1 MILAA
6 IASCK
11 KDEKED
17 FGVPNIGV
25 STSSV
30 NFSEAEGQQT
40 VKILSSRDWKADITF
55 TEEVEEPWLVVSPAS
70 GSASNDS
77 VDVVFSVLANS
88 AEDRYATVTF
98 NAGAVSAT
106 VSVSQ
111 KGEIAKEYDPISGVR
126 ELYQGENVTITEDW
140 TICGTVIS
148 NYRHANSGGLN
159 NATSQ
164 KTVIIQDETAGI
176 SLYLA
181 ENNTDYALGDRI
193 EVKVKDLTLQ
203 RYQDGSLQIDA
214 VPMANITKLT
224 AGQQVEPKAIT
235 AAELV
240 TGDYESQYVAVSDV
254 QIMESDLGSTFVT
267 AGSDGEKRHTS
278 INFIAKTGE
287 RFVLF
292 SSSYSTFGDDL
303 VPEGSGT
310 LKGIA
315 AVYGGSTYQI
325 SITSTDDY
333 AGLTG
338 ERFDVSDIPTEGK
351 MIGDYNT
358 WSKVGPLASFAD
370 DFSSVSASNQEY
382 INDNWLFWTNDGGNV
397 NYGFKTGTFNND
409 ADKYIQ
415 IAPYNATVDEVVA
428 FALPPRADMVNADPK
443 QFTFSKALYYQTP
456 DDSKME
462 VVVSTDFAG
471 DFESA
476 TWTVVKDVTFPE
488 DASINEWVDETVDLS
503 SYSGQSSLCIALRYT
518 GKANT
523 YRIDNVA
530 FGSGENV
537 DPDPQPGELVNI
549 ADVRALYQGSNV
561 TVSEDWYIRA
571 TVISNVDLNNGS
583 SKKNIVMQDET
594 AGIMVRL
601 TQDEEAFKLGD
612 VVEVNIQGQSL
623 ENFKGL
629 IQLNNVPNANISKVS
644 DGTVPEPKNITAAQL
659 ISGDYESQYV
669 AVSDVQVVAEDLGKT
684 FVMNNGNTSITFESR
699 TGETFDLFTSRWAE
713 SLKSVQVPEG
723 SGTLKGIAGI
733 NNDTYQISLTS
744 TDDYAGLTGE
754 RFGEAAYTF
763 SINPTSQRVSSEGG
777 SFDITVTSN
786 VAWTV
791 SSDNS
796 AFTVNPTSGNGNG
809 TVTVQYTANTGA
821 SERTATITV
830 STTDENIANKTL
842 TCSVTQSAQGASTD
856 EPVVAT
862 IAEFLA
868 VEPGDGVW
876 YQLTG
881 EMYDIYNTQ
890 YGNFWIRDD
899 AGNQVRVYGLT
910 STKQESND
918 YSFESIG
925 LSEGDIVTI
934 ATLRAEHNGEAQAG
948 GTPPAYYI
956 SHEEGELPETP
967 VLITGTE
974 GDGIYTSSVD
984 LTQPSVNSNDEKW
997 YNYKFTIG
1005 GEDYPAIKIGTGSV
1019 PGAYSFNLGKS
1030 GSCTLT
1036 MYAIAWNG
1044 KKTHAKVEISGGGT
1058 INGMSYVELD
1068 CQANSGLAGNDTTLP
1083 ITFGTNDFYTMSIEG
1098 ATESTVITVT
1108 TDGMENE
1115 RIGFTGVN
1123 VK

>member
-1 MILAA
+1 MLKFLVKLAGAVMILAA

-11 KDEKED
+11 KNENQD
-17 FGVPNIGV
+17 FGMPEMGV
-25 STSSV
+25 STESV
-30 NFSEAEGQQT
+30 DFSKEGGQYT
-40 VKILSSRDWKADITF
+40 ISLYSTRDWTAQLDSAAR
-55 TEEVEEPWLVVSPAS
+55 EWLTVSPEEGAPS
-70 GSASNDS
+70 KDS
-77 VDVVFSVLANS
+77 VSVIIS
-88 AEDRYATVTF
+88 ALPNAKEDRHATISFDGGAVNATVYVFQT
-98 NAGAVSAT
+98 
-106 VSVSQ
+106 
-111 KGEIAKEYDPISGVR
+111 GEIQKEYTPIADVR
-126 ELYQGENVTITEDW
+126 ALYTGEQETVTVTEAW
-140 TICGTVIS
+140 TVCGTVIS
-148 NYRHANSGGLN
+148 NVDLN
-159 NATSQ
+159 NATSM
-164 KTVIIQDETAGI
+164 KNVVIQDESAGI
-176 SLYLA
+176 MIRL
-181 ENNTDYALGDRI
+181 TKDYAEFKRGDVV
-193 EVKVKDLTLQ
+193 EVNVQNMSLEQFNGLLQLNNVPLENVTEIRQNAMPEAKVI
-203 RYQDGSLQIDA
+203 S
-214 VPMANITKLT
+214 
-224 AGQQVEPKAIT
+224 
-235 AAELV
+235 AAQLL
-240 TGDYESQYVAVSDV
+240 TGDYESQYVAVENV
-254 QIMESDLGSTFVT
+254 QVVESDLGKTWMMN
-267 AGSDGEKRHTS
+267 DQNTS
-278 INFIAKTGE
+278 INFEAETGE
-287 RFVLF
+287 RFEVRTSFHADAL
-292 SSSYSTFGDDL
+292 GKIE
-303 VPEGSGT
+303 VPGGSGT

-315 AVYGGSTYQI
+315 QCYYETAQIMLSSTE
-325 SITSTDDY
+325 DY
-333 AGLTG
+333 ADLTG
-338 ERFDVSDIPTEGK
+338 ERFEGSVSEGG
-351 MIGDYNT
+351 IVGDYNT
-358 WSKVGPLASFAD
+358 WKGVGPLASFSD
-370 DFSSVSASNQEY
+370 DFSSISSKDQQY
-382 INDNWLFWTNDGGNV
+382 INDNWLFYSNAGTNV
-397 NYGFKTGTFNND
+397 NDGFKTGTYD
-409 ADKYIQ
+409 SDKYIQ
-415 IAPYNATVDEVVA
+415 VAPYNASIDEVIA
-428 FALPPRADMVNADPK
+428 FALPPRADMTKANPK
-443 QFTFSKALYYQTP
+443 TFSFRKALYHLDDGG

-462 VVVSTDFAG
+462 VVVSTNFTG
-471 DFESA
+471 DFTSA

-488 DASINEWVDETVDLS
+488 GAECNQWIEETIDLS
-503 SYSGQSSLCIALRYT
+503 GYASESALCIALRYT
-518 GKANT
+518 GKSNT
-523 YRIDNVA
+523 YRIDDVA

-537 DPDPQPGELVNI
+537 DPDPQPGELVEI

-623 ENFKGL
+623 ENFNGL

-684 FVMNNGNTSITFESR
+684 FVMNNSNTSITFESR

-733 NNDTYQISLTS
+733 NKDTYQISLTS

-809 TVTVQYTANTGA
+809 TVTVQYTANTDA

-862 IAEFLA
+862 IAEVLA
-868 VEPGDGVW
+868 AEVNDNVW
-876 YQLTG
+876 YQITG
-881 EMYDIYNTQ
+881 MITNIENTS
-890 YGNFWIRDD
+890 YGNFTIEDETGSIYVW
-899 AGNQVRVYGLT
+899 GLT
-910 STKQESND
+910 AEKVDKNDQSFSTL
-918 YSFESIG
+918 G
-925 LSEGDIVTI
+925 LSEGDIL
-934 ATLRAEHNGEAQAG
+934 TLVGTRDEHYGDPQVG
-948 GTPPAYYI
+948 GPAYYI

-997 YNYKFTIG
+997 NNYEFTIG
-1005 GEDYPAIKIGTGSV
+1005 GEDYPAIKIGTSSV

-1068 CQANSGLAGNDTTLP
+1068 CQANSGLAGSDTTLP
-1083 ITFGTNDFYTMSIEG
+1083 ITFGTKDFYTMSIED

-1108 TDGMENE
+1108 TDGMANE

>member
-11 KDEKED
+11 KNENQD
-17 FGVPNIGV
+17 FGMPEMGV
-25 STSSV
+25 STESV
-30 NFSEAEGQQT
+30 DFSKEGGQYT
-40 VKILSSRDWKADITF
+40 ISLYSTRDWTAQLDSAAR
-55 TEEVEEPWLVVSPAS
+55 EWLTVSPEEGAPS
-70 GSASNDS
+70 KDS
-77 VDVVFSVLANS
+77 VSVIIS
-88 AEDRYATVTF
+88 ALPNAKEDRHATISFDGGAVNATVYVFQT
-98 NAGAVSAT
+98 
-106 VSVSQ
+106 
-111 KGEIAKEYDPISGVR
+111 GEIQKEYTPIADVR
-126 ELYQGENVTITEDW
+126 ALYTGEQETVTVTEAW
-140 TICGTVIS
+140 TVCGTVIS
-148 NYRHANSGGLN
+148 NVDLN
-159 NATSQ
+159 NATSM
-164 KTVIIQDETAGI
+164 KNVVIQDESAGI
-176 SLYLA
+176 MIRL
-181 ENNTDYALGDRI
+181 TKDYAEFKRGDVV
-193 EVKVKDLTLQ
+193 EVNVQNMSLEQFNGLLQLNNVPLENVTEIRQNAMPEAKVI
-203 RYQDGSLQIDA
+203 S
-214 VPMANITKLT
+214 
-224 AGQQVEPKAIT
+224 
-235 AAELV
+235 AAQLL
-240 TGDYESQYVAVSDV
+240 TGDYESQYVAVENV
-254 QIMESDLGSTFVT
+254 QVVESDLGKTWMMN
-267 AGSDGEKRHTS
+267 DQNTS
-278 INFIAKTGE
+278 INFEAETGE
-287 RFVLF
+287 RFEVRTSFHADAL
-292 SSSYSTFGDDL
+292 GKIE
-303 VPEGSGT
+303 VPGGSGT

-315 AVYGGSTYQI
+315 QCYYETAQIMLSSTE
-325 SITSTDDY
+325 DY
-333 AGLTG
+333 ADLTG
-338 ERFDVSDIPTEGK
+338 ERFEGSVSEGG
-351 MIGDYNT
+351 IVGDYNT
-358 WSKVGPLASFAD
+358 WKGVGPLASFSD
-370 DFSSVSASNQEY
+370 DFSSISSKDQQY
-382 INDNWLFWTNDGGNV
+382 INDNWLFYSNAGTNV
-397 NYGFKTGTFNND
+397 NDGFKTGTYD
-409 ADKYIQ
+409 SDKYIQ
-415 IAPYNATVDEVVA
+415 VKTGTYDSDKYIQVAPYNASIDEVIA
-428 FALPPRADMVNADPK
+428 FALPPRADMTKANPK
-443 QFTFSKALYYQTP
+443 TFSFRKALYHLDDGG

-462 VVVSTDFAG
+462 VVVSTNFTG
-471 DFESA
+471 DFTSA

-488 DASINEWVDETVDLS
+488 GAECNQWIEETIDLS
-503 SYSGQSSLCIALRYT
+503 GYASESALCIALRYT
-518 GKANT
+518 GKSNT
-523 YRIDNVA
+523 YRIDDVA

-537 DPDPQPGELVNI
+537 DPDPQPGELVEI

-601 TQDEEAFKLGD
+601 TQDEGAFKLGD

-623 ENFKGL
+623 ENFNGL

-684 FVMNNGNTSITFESR
+684 FVMNNSNTSITFESR

-733 NNDTYQISLTS
+733 NKDTYQISLTS

-809 TVTVQYTANTGA
+809 TVTVQYTANTDA

-862 IAEFLA
+862 IAEVLA
-868 VEPGDGVW
+868 AEVNDNVW
-876 YQLTG
+876 YQITG
-881 EMYDIYNTQ
+881 MITNIENTS
-890 YGNFWIRDD
+890 YGNFTIEDETGSIYVW
-899 AGNQVRVYGLT
+899 GLT
-910 STKQESND
+910 AEKVDKNDQSFSTL
-918 YSFESIG
+918 G
-925 LSEGDIVTI
+925 LSEGDIL
-934 ATLRAEHNGEAQAG
+934 TLVGTRDEHYGDPQVG
-948 GTPPAYYI
+948 GPAYYI

-997 YNYKFTIG
+997 NNYEFTIG
-1005 GEDYPAIKIGTGSV
+1005 GEDYPAIKIGTSSV

-1068 CQANSGLAGNDTTLP
+1068 CQANSGLAGSDTTLP
-1083 ITFGTNDFYTMSIEG
+1083 ITFGTKDFYTMSIED

-1108 TDGMENE
+1108 TDGMANE
-1115 RIGFTGVN
+1115 RIGNNRSWIRN
-1123 VK
+1123 VS

>member
-1 MILAA
+1 MLKFLVKLAGAVMILAA

-11 KDEKED
+11 KNENQD
-17 FGVPNIGV
+17 FGMPEMGV
-25 STSSV
+25 STESV
-30 NFSEAEGQQT
+30 DFSKEGGQYT
-40 VKILSSRDWKADITF
+40 ISLYSTRDWTAQLDSAAR
-55 TEEVEEPWLVVSPAS
+55 EWLTVSPEEGAPS
-70 GSASNDS
+70 KDS
-77 VDVVFSVLANS
+77 VSVIIS
-88 AEDRYATVTF
+88 ALPNAKEDRHATISFDGGAVNATVYVFQT
-98 NAGAVSAT
+98 
-106 VSVSQ
+106 
-111 KGEIAKEYDPISGVR
+111 GEIQKEYTPIADVR
-126 ELYQGENVTITEDW
+126 ALYTGEQETVTVTEAW
-140 TICGTVIS
+140 TVCGTVIS
-148 NYRHANSGGLN
+148 NVDLN
-159 NATSQ
+159 NATSM
-164 KTVIIQDETAGI
+164 KNVVIQDESAGI
-176 SLYLA
+176 MIRL
-181 ENNTDYALGDRI
+181 TKDYAEFKRGDVV
-193 EVKVKDLTLQ
+193 EVNVQNMSLEQFSGLLQLNNVPLENVTEIRQNAMPEAKVI
-203 RYQDGSLQIDA
+203 S
-214 VPMANITKLT
+214 
-224 AGQQVEPKAIT
+224 
-235 AAELV
+235 AAQLL
-240 TGDYESQYVAVSDV
+240 TGDYESQYVAVENV
-254 QIMESDLGSTFVT
+254 QVVESDLGKTWMMN
-267 AGSDGEKRHTS
+267 DQNTS
-278 INFIAKTGE
+278 INFEAETGE
-287 RFVLF
+287 RFEVRT
-292 SSSYSTFGDDL
+292 SYHADALGKIE
-303 VPEGSGT
+303 VPGGSGT

-315 AVYGGSTYQI
+315 QCYYETAQIMLSSTE
-325 SITSTDDY
+325 DY

-338 ERFDVSDIPTEGK
+338 ERFEGSVSEGG
-351 MIGDYNT
+351 IVGDYNT
-358 WSKVGPLASFAD
+358 WKGVGPLASFSD
-370 DFSSVSASNQEY
+370 DFSSISSENQQY
-382 INDNWLFWTNDGGNV
+382 INDNWLFYSNAGTNIND
-397 NYGFKTGTFNND
+397 GFKTGTYD
-409 ADKYIQ
+409 SDKYIQ
-415 IAPYNATVDEVVA
+415 VAPYNASIDEVIA
-428 FALPPRADMVNADPK
+428 FALPPRADMTKADPK
-443 QFTFSKALYYQTP
+443 TFSFRKALYHLDEGG

-471 DFESA
+471 DFMSA

-488 DASINEWVDETVDLS
+488 GAERNQWIEETIDLS
-503 SYSGQSSLCIALRYT
+503 DYASESALCIALRYT
-518 GKANT
+518 GKSNT
-523 YRIDNVA
+523 YRIDDVT

-537 DPDPQPGELVNI
+537 DPDPQPGELVEI

-623 ENFKGL
+623 ENFNGL

-684 FVMNNGNTSITFESR
+684 FVMNNSSTSITFESR

-733 NNDTYQISLTS
+733 NKDTYQISLTS

-809 TVTVQYTANTGA
+809 TVTVQYTANTDA

-862 IAEFLA
+862 IAEVLA
-868 VEPGDGVW
+868 AEVNDNVW
-876 YQLTG
+876 YQITG
-881 EMYDIYNTQ
+881 MITNIENTS
-890 YGNFWIRDD
+890 YGNFTIEDETGSIYVW
-899 AGNQVRVYGLT
+899 GLT
-910 STKQESND
+910 AEKVDKNDQSFSTL
-918 YSFESIG
+918 G
-925 LSEGDIVTI
+925 LSEGDIL
-934 ATLRAEHNGEAQAG
+934 TLVGTRDEHYGDPQVG
-948 GTPPAYYI
+948 GPAYYI

-997 YNYKFTIG
+997 NNYEFTIG
-1005 GEDYPAIKIGTGSV
+1005 GEDYPAIKIGTSSV

-1068 CQANSGLAGNDTTLP
+1068 CQANSGLAGSDTTLP
-1083 ITFGTNDFYTMSIEG
+1083 ITFGTKDFYTMSIED

-1108 TDGMENE
+1108 TDGMANE

>member
-25 STSSV
+25 NTSSV

-40 VKILSSRDWKADITF
+40 VKILSSRDWTADITF

-203 RYQDGSLQIDA
+203 RFQDGSLQISD

-292 SSSYSTFGDDL
+292 SSSYSTFGDEL

-338 ERFDVSDIPTEGK
+338 ERFDVSDIPTDGK

-415 IAPYNATVDEVVA
+415 IAPYDATVDEVVA
-428 FALPPRADMVNADPK
+428 FALPPRADMVNADPR

-530 FGSGENV
+530 FGDGEIDNP
-537 DPDPQPGELVNI
+537 DPDPNPDEPIV
-549 ADVRALYQGSNV
+549 
-561 TVSEDWYIRA
+561 A
-571 TVISNVDLNNGS
+571 TVAEVLAAEVDGNVWYQMTGTIQ
-583 SKKNIVMQDET
+583 NIENTAYGNFTLVDET
-594 AGIMVRL
+594 GSIYVYGL
-601 TQDEEAFKLGD
+601 TAEKVDKNDQSFSTLGLNEGDIVTLVGTRDEFGGEAQVGGPAYYISHEDGGGEDPDPDEPGD
-612 VVEVNIQGQSL
+612 LVEV
-623 ENFKGL
+623 
-629 IQLNNVPNANISKVS
+629 
-644 DGTVPEPKNITAAQL
+644 
-659 ISGDYESQYV
+659 
-669 AVSDVQVVAEDLGKT
+669 
-684 FVMNNGNTSITFESR
+684 
-699 TGETFDLFTSRWAE
+699 
-713 SLKSVQVPEG
+713 
-723 SGTLKGIAGI
+723 
-733 NNDTYQISLTS
+733 
-744 TDDYAGLTGE
+744 
-754 RFGEAAYTF
+754 
-763 SINPTSQRVSSEGG
+763 
-777 SFDITVTSN
+777 
-786 VAWTV
+786 
-791 SSDNS
+791 
-796 AFTVNPTSGNGNG
+796 
-809 TVTVQYTANTGA
+809 
-821 SERTATITV
+821 
-830 STTDENIANKTL
+830 
-842 TCSVTQSAQGASTD
+842 
-856 EPVVAT
+856 T

-868 VEPGDGVW
+868 ASESSDVW

-881 EMYDIYNTQ
+881 KITSIDNEY
-890 YGNFWIRDD
+890 YGNITIEDNT
-899 AGNQVRVYGLT
+899 GSVYVYGLT
-910 STKQESND
+910 KTKVDKND
-918 YSFESIG
+918 NSFSSIG
-925 LSEGDIVTI
+925 LSEGDIVT
-934 ATLRAEHNGEAQAG
+934 LAG
-948 GTPPAYYI
+948 TRTSYNDQPQVGGPAYYI
-956 SHEEGELPETP
+956 SHEEGELPDDP
-967 VLITGTE
+967 ALIEGTA
-974 GDGIYTSSVD
+974 GDGVYEGNID
-984 LTQPSVNSNDEKW
+984 LSQPSAVSTDDKCVASTFVIDGEE
-997 YNYKFTIG
+997 YIG
-1005 GEDYPAIKIGTGSV
+1005 MKLGASKAAGS
-1019 PGAYSFNLGKS
+1019 YSFNLGMT
-1030 GSCTLT
+1030 GSATLT
-1036 MYAIAWNG
+1036 MYAVAWNNN
-1044 KKTHAKVEISGGGT
+1044 KTHAKVKISGGGT
-1058 INGMSYVELD
+1058 INGFSEVELD
-1068 CQANSGLAGNDTTLP
+1068 CQTNAGLSGNEPFT
-1083 ITFGTNDFYTMSIEG
+1083 IEFGSNDFYTMNIEG
-1098 ATESTVITVT
+1098 ATSSTVITVT
-1108 TDGMENE
+1108 TEGMSKT
-1115 RIGFTGVN
+1115 RVGFLGVN

>member
-1 MILAA
+1 MKLAGAVMILAA
-6 IASCK
+6 IVSCK
-11 KDEKED
+11 EEKED

-25 STSSV
+25 NTSSV

-40 VKILSSRDWKADITF
+40 VKILSSRDWTVEIDYAV
-55 TEEVEEPWLVVSPAS
+55 EVEDDWLVVTPAS
-70 GSASNDS
+70 GSASHDS
-77 VDVVFSVLANS
+77 VEVVLSVLANS
-88 AEDRYATVTF
+88 AEDRSASVTF
-98 NAGAVSAT
+98 NAGAVSANVT
-106 VSVSQ
+106 VFQ
-111 KGEIAKEYDPISGVR
+111 KGEIAKEYTPISDVR
-126 ELYQGENVTITEDW
+126 ALWTGESETVSITIEG
-140 TICGTVIS
+140 TISGTVIS
-148 NYRHANSGGLN
+148 NVDLN
-159 NATSQ
+159 NSSS
-164 KTVIIQDETAGI
+164 KRNIIIQDETAGI
-176 SLYLA
+176 MLRLEKDEESFKRGDVIELDVNGLSL
-181 ENNTDYALGDRI
+181 EQYAGL
-193 EVKVKDLTLQ
+193 
-203 RYQDGSLQIDA
+203 LQINNVPNADVRKVRSDA
-214 VPMANITKLT
+214 MPEAKVIS
-224 AGQQVEPKAIT
+224 
-235 AAELV
+235 AAELM
-240 TGDYESQYVAVSDV
+240 TGDYESQYVAVQDV
-254 QIMESDLGSTFVT
+254 QVVESDLGKTFSM
-267 AGSDGEKRHTS
+267 SDSEGTS
-278 INFIAKTGE
+278 INIESRTGE
-287 RFVLF
+287 RFVIRTSQYATELAKVK
-292 SSSYSTFGDDL
+292 

-315 AVYGGSTYQI
+315 QCFYETMQIVLSSTE
-325 SITSTDDY
+325 DY
-333 AGLTG
+333 ADMQG
-338 ERFDVSDIPTEGK
+338 ERFESAEPEGGV
-351 MIGDYNT
+351 IGDYNT

-370 DFSSVSASNQEY
+370 DFSSVSASDQEY

-443 QFTFSKALYYQTP
+443 QFTFSKALYYKTP

-476 TWTVVKDVTFPE
+476 TWAVVKDVTFPE

-537 DPDPQPGELVNI
+537 DPDPQPGELVEI

-623 ENFKGL
+623 ENFNGL

-684 FVMNNGNTSITFESR
+684 FVMNNGNTYITFESR

-723 SGTLKGIAGI
+723 SGILKGVAGI

-763 SINPTSQRVSSEGG
+763 SINPTSQRVSSEEG

-809 TVTVQYTANTGA
+809 AVTVQYTANTGA

-868 VEPGDGVW
+868 ASESSDVW

-881 EMYDIYNTQ
+881 TITSIDNEY
-890 YGNFWIRDD
+890 YGNITIEDNT
-899 AGNQVRVYGLT
+899 GSVYVYGLT
-910 STKQESND
+910 KTKVDKND
-918 YSFESIG
+918 NSFSSIG
-925 LSEGDIVTI
+925 LSEGDIVT
-934 ATLRAEHNGEAQAG
+934 LAG
-948 GTPPAYYI
+948 TRTSYNNQPQVGGPAYYI
-956 SHEEGELPETP
+956 SHEEGELPDDP
-967 VLITGTE
+967 ALIEGTA
-974 GDGIYTSSVD
+974 GDGVYEGNID
-984 LTQPSVNSNDEKW
+984 LAQPSAVSTDDKCVASTFVIDGEE
-997 YNYKFTIG
+997 YIG
-1005 GEDYPAIKIGTGSV
+1005 MKLGTGKAAGS
-1019 PGAYSFNLGKS
+1019 YSFNLGMT
-1030 GSCTLT
+1030 GSATLT
-1036 MYAIAWNG
+1036 MYAVAWNNN
-1044 KKTHAKVEISGGGT
+1044 KTHAKVKISGGGT
-1058 INGMSYVELD
+1058 INGFSEVELD
-1068 CQANSGLAGNDTTLP
+1068 CQTNAGLFDNEPFT
-1083 ITFGTNDFYTMSIEG
+1083 IEFGSNDFYTMNIEG
-1098 ATESTVITVT
+1098 ATSSTVITVT
-1108 TDGMENE
+1108 TEGMSKT
-1115 RIGFTGVN
+1115 RVGFLGVN